1 MSVILRELCQEA
13 FFLGTEQN
21 GALLLSLLRLGEQS
35 ALILMA

>member
-21 GALLLSLLRLGEQS
+21 GALLSLLRLGEQS